1 MSMRAALLLH
11 GAGGGG
17 WEWTLWRD
25 VLQTYAIAV
34 DAPDLQ
40 PAAAGLADTRLHDY
54 VDQAA
59 QALAALPR
67 PRVAIGASLG
77 GLIALRIAHAADAL
91 VLVNPI
97 PPAPWHAR
105 LPRRDWPPIV
115 PWRRD
120 ARLASTRRALPDAD
134 PATALYAFRRWRDES
149 GLVMREAHAGIEI
162 APPAV
167 RTLCIASIDD
177 ADVPAAA
184 TEALAAEV
192 QAELW
197 TLKGASHVGPLLGR
211 DAAELAA
218 RVAGWLSRR

>member
-17 WEWTLWRD
+17 WEWALWCE
-25 VLQTYAIAV
+25 VLQAYGIAAV
-34 DAPDLQ
+34 APDLQ
-40 PAAAGLADTRLHDY
+40 PAAAGLAHTRLDDY

-59 QALAALPR
+59 QALTALPR
-67 PRVAIGASLG
+67 PRAAIGASLG

-97 PPAPWHAR
+97 PPAPGHAR

-115 PWRRD
+115 PWRRE

-149 GLVMREAHAGIEI
+149 GWVMREAYAGMEI
-162 APPAV
+162 PLPAV
-167 RTLCIASIDD
+167 RALCIASTADP
-177 ADVPAAA
+177 DVPAAA
-184 TEALAAEV
+184 TEALAAEL

-211 DAAELAA
+211 HAAELAA

>member
-1 MSMRAALLLH
+1 MSVRAAALLH

-25 VLQTYAIAV
+25 VLQAHGIAA

-40 PAAAGLADTRLHDY
+40 PAAAGLADTRLDDY

-67 PRVAIGASLG
+67 PRAAIGASLG

-149 GLVMREAHAGIEI
+149 GLVMREAHAGVEM
-162 APPAV
+162 ALPTV
-167 RTLCIASIDD
+167 RALCIASTDD

-184 TEALAAEV
+184 TEALAARL